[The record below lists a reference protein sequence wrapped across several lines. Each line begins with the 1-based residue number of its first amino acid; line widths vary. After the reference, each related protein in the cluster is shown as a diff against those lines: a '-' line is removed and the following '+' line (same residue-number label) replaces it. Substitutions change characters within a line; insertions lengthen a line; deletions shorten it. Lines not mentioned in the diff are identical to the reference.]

1 MSDFKLERKET
12 LTRAEAAKRLA
23 AFADAMAAGDE
34 VELDLGGTSLSMLI
48 DDSVRT
54 EFEVEVDG
62 DEIEVEIELKWSTA
76 TADSE
81 RPPSTGDH
89 KAASERG
96 GRKRH
101 QNS

>member
-12 LTRAEAAKRLA
+12 LTRAAAAKRLA

-62 DEIEVEIELKWSTA
+62 DEIEVEIELKWSRPLPTA
-76 TADSE
+76 E
-81 RPPSTGDH
+81 RP
-89 KAASERG
+89 A
-96 GRKRH
+96 
-101 QNS
+101 